1 MAINLKEIFIS
12 DSDSIKLEKVNYNFD
27 QLLSAGG
34 GPKGP
39 AGAKGD
45 AGLQGVT
52 GQKGE
57 IGYQGNQG
65 PQGAKGSSGAE
76 LWVESTGTYNNTIVS
91 KHDNVT
97 YTDPPNLVIG
107 FNTTDPEYSTSSQD
121 ASVLLNRTD
130 FFGSNLRLQSSSVP
144 GYYIDYTVE
153 EVAGTKKFKTSAS
166 SIANTKFEWSASEFS
181 FRDYNSSNIL
191 YSITPSQVEA
201 SLDSVFEGSVT
212 FNSANLVYNFGTP
225 AAGKVIAANDSTGT
239 FEWKYPDELGGVAP
253 IGTIIGMMYDQWND
267 SNNFLGTSTP
277 VTATLPTTDSLLQVT
292 AGRGVGDYAG
302 WYICNGKTW
311 TNSAGTFTY
320 TVPDL
325 NSFSYTI
332 ADNSDTSNSASQG
345 EVTVSNNELNLL
357 GGIDLSMDAQY
368 SSPQYSISFTQN
380 TADDIVYTGGS
391 GTQYTIK
398 RIPQIIFL
406 GETDLFWTDNSGQVS
421 PPHDVTYT
429 FQDNGG
435 VISDVSYTIGV
446 SEGYSAGDPT
456 SFSVSLPGVQ
466 DTQYYWSPASVT
478 NISGWP
484 VNTPNINQSVSSSA
498 AHQMIL
504 NITNLT
510 HPANTVTAVTITY
523 DSTNYIYN
531 PTVSYTINLVP
542 ANYNAGSPQHL
553 ANTEMEV
560 EFGLA
565 QTDAEG
571 NTVTAGGTSHTF
583 TYQANAAQDQEI
595 AIVWNTN
602 TSNQTYVINDAPS
615 VQVQGNLTGPTPGY
629 WIERGTVN
637 PYFNSHSYTGSGSWY
652 NSDGTGSNS
661 FSAPNLTSNDCGA
674 TGYIRINAA
683 DMPTAT
689 TEEWLHIVTPAKTG
703 TCTLPLNFTLDFDI
717 PHSWASNTYSSND
730 QGSFALSDFTAS
742 ANVLATSSSGGTTVP
757 HRWYF
762 DATVNGSNVG
772 NSGTFYSFIQS
783 LEFQVDPNGSYSLT
797 LGNSGNP
804 QFDSSYGGVW
814 YLTMEAGNVSSGFYS
829 GNTVELAVVPPTWTD
844 SSPGGN
850 TYTVTYSQDPSQPIF
865 FTVEGCIVFGQPV
878 KMADGSTKLVED
890 LVVGDVLQAIAIDG
904 FGTDEEAWRTW
915 TSDSFSQ
922 QAATVTVTEAVHR
935 TSTNH
940 YLITLA
946 NGKELKTTYEHGLL
960 IDRSGTFKW
969 IQTFDLVEQDKLFD
983 AESGLWS
990 EVQSIQHLTDQVN
1003 VVTLD
1008 VENQDNFMVN
1018 GIIVHNNIQK

>member
-39 AGAKGD
+39 TGAKGD

-91 KHDNVT
+91 RHDNVT
-97 YTDPPNLVIG
+97 YTDPPNLVVG

-181 FRDYNSSNIL
+181 FRDYSSSNIL

-253 IGTIIGMMYDQWND
+253 LGTIIGMMYDQWND

-311 TNSAGTFTY
+311 TNSAGTFSY

-368 SSPQYSISFTQN
+368 SSPQYSISFTDN
-380 TADDIVYTGGS
+380 TADDTVYTGGS

-421 PPHDVTYT
+421 PPHGVTYT
-429 FQDNGG
+429 FVDDQG
-435 VISDVSYTIGV
+435 VIPDVVVPPVIA
-446 SEGYSAGDPT
+446 SAGDT
-456 SFSVSLPGVQ
+456 TGFTVTLPGSS
-466 DTQYYWSPASVT
+466 DPQYYWNGPISSY
-478 NISGWP
+478 SGWP
-484 VNTPNINQSVSSSA
+484 VQAPGNISASFVNSNQY
-498 AHQMIL
+498 Q
-504 NITNLT
+504 TTLT
-510 HPANTVTAVTITY
+510 VAGLVHPANTVTAATITY
-523 DSTNYIYN
+523 DGSNYTYN

-542 ANYNAGSPQHL
+542 VIYAGTGPQVLTNEVDIQFATNANNSDTVAAGS
-553 ANTEMEV
+553 
-560 EFGLA
+560 
-565 QTDAEG
+565 
-571 NTVTAGGTSHTF
+571 TSHTF
-583 TYQANAAQDQEI
+583 TYQANAATDQFL
-595 AIVWNTN
+595 AIDWDTD
-602 TSNQTYVINDAPS
+602 TLNQTYVINTLGNQQGSYDPS
-615 VQVQGNLTGPTPGY
+615 TNTGTPGY
-629 WIERGTVN
+629 WIE
-637 PYFNSHSYTGSGSWY
+637 NSTFDPASGSY
-652 NSDGTGSNS
+652 SFSGSNGDWINANS
-661 FSAPNLTSNDCGA
+661 TNGQFSPPLVQQSPYCGA
-674 TGYIRINAA
+674 AGFIYIPAA
-683 DMPTAT
+683 SMPTST
-689 TEEWLHIVTPAKTG
+689 TEEWLYMVTPLKTG
-703 TCTLPLNFTLDFDI
+703 ACTTPLLFTWDVNHRWTGTQHQALP
-717 PHSWASNTYSSND
+717 
-730 QGSFALSDFTAS
+730 Q
-742 ANVLATSSSGGTTVP
+742 GGTDSFGDFNASQTPVYEITTQSTP

-762 DATVNGSNVG
+762 DVEIGGSVVTNNSVYANMVTGQFNFTATHDNDPNSTTEDVDFFPLSGTPAWDSANNVWYVATVADNFGSGVETDAAVNFL
-772 NSGTFYSFIQS
+772 S
-783 LEFQVDPNGSYSLT
+783 
-797 LGNSGNP
+797 
-804 QFDSSYGGVW
+804 SSYTGG
-814 YLTMEAGNVSSGFYS
+814 YNGENFAL
-829 GNTVELAVVPPTWTD
+829 D
-844 SSPGGN
+844 SNS
-850 TYTVTYSQDPSQPIF
+850 VTRINYVI
-865 FTVEGCIVFGQPV
+865 EGCIVYGQPV
-878 KMADGSTKLVED
+878 TMSDGSTKLIED
-890 LVVGDVLQAIAIDG
+890 LVVGDTLQAIAIDG
-904 FGTDEEAWRTW
+904 FGTEEDAWKTW

-922 QAATVTVTEAVHR
+922 QPATVTVTSAKHR

-946 NGKELKTTYEHGLL
+946 NGKELKATYEHGLL

-969 IQTFDLVEQDKLFD
+969 IRTEHLTEQDKLFD
-983 AESGLWS
+983 AESGNWS
-990 EVQSIQHLTDQVN
+990 DVQSIQHLTDQVN

-1008 VENQDNFMVN
+1008 VENQDNYMVN
-1018 GIIVHNNIQK
+1018 GIIVHNPFPK